1 MKYRPLGKSGARV
14 SELSYGAWVTFAK
27 QADVDRAAQMIKT
40 AYDAGVN
47 FFDNAEVYEKGN
59 AEIVMG
65 TAIEKLGLRRDS
77 YLVSSKVYGGVVQ
90 DPNPNQRGLSR
101 VHIYDG
107 CHQAMERLRV
117 EHLDLYFC
125 HRPDPRVPM
134 EETVRAMTEL
144 IQQGKVRY
152 WGTSEWSAQQ
162 IMEAHMVARQFN
174 LIPPTM
180 EQPQYNMFERYRF
193 EVEYGRIYDTVG
205 LGTTIWSPLAS
216 GMLTGKYNDGIPED
230 SRVNLPGYGWLKRF
244 FESEEGRSRIE
255 KVRKLTK
262 VADRLGTTMARM
274 ALAWCLKNPNVST
287 VITGASKVEQ
297 LEDNL
302 KALDVVDQLTDE
314 VLDEIEAILKT
325 KPKEMEFQKAT
336 E

>member
-1 MKYRPLGKSGARV
+1 
-14 SELSYGAWVTFAK
+14 
-27 QADVDRAAQMIKT
+27 
-40 AYDAGVN
+40 
-47 FFDNAEVYEKGN
+47 
-59 AEIVMG
+59 
-65 TAIEKLGLRRDS
+65 
-77 YLVSSKVYGGVVQ
+77 
-90 DPNPNQRGLSR
+90 
-101 VHIYDG
+101 
-107 CHQAMERLRV
+107 
-117 EHLDLYFC
+117 
-125 HRPDPRVPM
+125 
-134 EETVRAMTEL
+134 
-144 IQQGKVRY
+144 
-152 WGTSEWSAQQ
+152 
-162 IMEAHMVARQFN
+162 
-174 LIPPTM
+174 
-180 EQPQYNMFERYRF
+180 
-193 EVEYGRIYDTVG
+193 
-205 LGTTIWSPLAS
+205 
-216 GMLTGKYNDGIPED
+216 
-230 SRVNLPGYGWLKRF
+230 VNLPGYGWLKKF